1 MNLLSQREIA
11 EVQLFTVEISESEL
25 NSYRQLLLYALK
37 NLPSQTIQRLL
48 GDEPHELEG
57 LLDDIE
63 NILEEAGL
71 LVVEDQKARKPVFN
85 TK

>member
-1 MNLLSQREIA
+1 MNLLSKREIA

-25 NSYRQLLLYALK
+25 NSYRQLLLYSLK
-37 NLPSQTIQRLL
+37 NLQAQTIARLL

-71 LVVEDQKARKPVFN
+71 LAEKNQKARKPVFN

>member
-1 MNLLSQREIA
+1 MNLLSKREIA

-37 NLPSQTIQRLL
+37 SLSPQKIERLF
-48 GDEPHELEG
+48 GDEPQELEG

-63 NILEEAGL
+63 NILEDAGL
-71 LVVEDQKARKPVFN
+71 LAVKNQKAIKPVFN
-85 TK
+85 TE